1 MKYLYLFLSIFIL
14 TISTSFADGHNIK
27 KDGFLSKKFKVT
39 KLSTIEDPTNKII
52 LINNHGQS
60 NFDGKQNF
68 CTSIDQIRNRVSLI
82 DEEINGKKIMLI
94 ICVLIKLQ
102 VIWEKNGGFQKN
114 HTKANQS

>member
-1 MKYLYLFLSIFIL
+1 M
-14 TISTSFADGHNIK
+14 TISISFADGHNIK

-82 DEEINGKKIMLI
+82 DEEITKESAKIVSSLKK
-94 ICVLIKLQ
+94 K
-102 VIWEKNGGFQKN
+102 F
-114 HTKANQS
+114 KAILR

>member
-1 MKYLYLFLSIFIL
+1 MKSLSLFLSIFIL
-14 TISTSFADGHNIK
+14 TISSSFADSHNIK

-39 KLSTIEDPTNKII
+39 KLSTIEDPDNKII

-82 DEEINGKKIMLI
+82 DEEINGKKIMLYLS
-94 ICVLIKLQ
+94 LIH
-102 VIWEKNGGFQKN
+102 I
-114 HTKANQS
+114 